1 MYMPASLHQSVT
13 KNQMHID
20 QFLCLCERFLDFSPF
35 QTAKV
40 NNQIIQFAF
49 EFWSQTVATKRALGC
64 SFPDEVRKTFRKTYF
79 LFLCFL
85 NFSSY
90 YKKGCENQIV
100 QKMHKLLVKM
110 HSIYI
115 RTVSS

>member
-49 EFWSQTVATKRALGC
+49 NEFWAQTDATKRALGC
-64 SFPDEVRKTFRKTYF
+64 SFPEEV
-79 LFLCFL
+79 
-85 NFSSY
+85 
-90 YKKGCENQIV
+90 
-100 QKMHKLLVKM
+100 
-110 HSIYI
+110 
-115 RTVSS
+115 